1 VTAGKSSKT
10 NAARSP
16 SPDELPL
23 SGILDRNIQA
33 LIHLR
38 KDNDQ
43 VRGWHERVVYSLAA
57 FIGSLRFIYL
67 HFAVLIGLFV
77 LAWWASAASII
88 HGEVMPIVEKFP
100 LTSLAGL
107 ASIEAIFLSTL
118 VLINQRRTNEL
129 VERRED
135 LDLQVSLITE
145 HEITRLLHVC
155 DMIAKHLNL
164 NTDSMISD
172 LAEANQ
178 DLSPE
183 MVLNRIEAVKSET
196 EGTLRD

>member
-1 VTAGKSSKT
+1 MTVEKNSKT
-10 NAARSP
+10 EAAP
-16 SPDELPL
+16 APEGLPL

-33 LIHLR
+33 LLQLR
-38 KDNDQ
+38 KENDRT
-43 VRGWHERVVYSLAA
+43 RGWHEKVVYSLAG

-67 HFAVLIGLFV
+67 HFAVLVGL
-77 LAWWASAASII
+77 LLWAWWSSGATIM
-88 HGEVMPIVEKFP
+88 GGKMLPIMEKFP
-100 LTSLAGL
+100 LTNLAGL

-118 VLINQRRTNEL
+118 VLINQSQTNDL

-155 DMIAKHLNL
+155 DMIAKHLNI

-172 LAEANQ
+172 LAEAKQ

-183 MVLNRIEAVKSET
+183 MVLNRIDAVRSET
-196 EGTLRD
+196 QDKPED